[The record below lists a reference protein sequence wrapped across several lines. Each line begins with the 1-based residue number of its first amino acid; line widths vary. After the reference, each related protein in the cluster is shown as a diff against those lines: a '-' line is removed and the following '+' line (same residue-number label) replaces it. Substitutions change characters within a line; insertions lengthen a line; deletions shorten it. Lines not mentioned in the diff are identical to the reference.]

1 MSRWSSSSSAL
12 LDESMRVEVDLKLR
26 ENELS
31 LLQDIVREAQALA
44 PVITEMGI
52 LTKLVL
58 VGAGGLVCVWGG
70 SAFCKAV
77 VAPFG
82 RKTGRKAGRRRKK
95 GGESAEDGDGEEE
108 GM

>member
-1 MSRWSSSSSAL
+1 M
-12 LDESMRVEVDLKLR
+12 KG
-26 ENELS
+26 
-31 LLQDIVREAQALA
+31 AQAFA
-44 PVITEMGI
+44 PVITELGI

-82 RKTGRKAGRRRKK
+82 RKGGRRRRGKK
-95 GGESAEDGDGEEE
+95 GGEREEDGDGEEE

>member
-1 MSRWSSSSSAL
+1 M
-12 LDESMRVEVDLKLR
+12 EVDLKLR
-26 ENELS
+26 EKELS
-31 LLQDIVREAQALA
+31 LLRDLVKGAQALA
-44 PVITEMGI
+44 PVVTEMGI
-52 LTKLVL
+52 LTKVVL

-82 RKTGRKAGRRRKK
+82 RKGGRKGGRRRKS
-95 GGESAEDGDGEEE
+95 EEDRDGEEE

>member
-12 LDESMRVEVDLKLR
+12 LDESIRVEVDLKLR
-26 ENELS
+26 EKELS
-31 LLQDIVREAQALA
+31 LLRDLVKGAQALA
-44 PVITEMGI
+44 PVVTEMGI
-52 LTKLVL
+52 LTKVVL

-82 RKTGRKAGRRRKK
+82 RKGGRKGGRRRKS
-95 GGESAEDGDGEEE
+95 EEDRDGEEE